1 MQNLRKTL
9 RKVEKPVRLLH
20 WPDGTRVMLLP
31 HGGRVLGV
39 FALGSEE
46 NFFWTNP
53 AFDSPDSARR
63 FFRSDNWHN
72 SGGDRTW
79 LAPEMD
85 LFFPNFP
92 KLDTYFQQRSLDP
105 GNYRLLE
112 KQGEVRLVNR
122 LAVRLSRSR
131 ETLETRL
138 TKSFSPAANP
148 LRHERDLKLKG
159 LHYAGY
165 TQTTTLELLGAS
177 RRTRSR
183 IGLWQ
188 LTQLPH
194 GGELLIPTLS
204 RASVRKIFSSK
215 GSIPARDIV
224 VTDHL
229 VRYRM
234 RQAGEHKI
242 SLRATS
248 LANRMGYLRQTDNQ
262 WTLVIRN
269 FFLNPS
275 GEYVDAPWSE
285 PDQLGFAVQACN
297 VNSQLGAFSEMEY
310 HVPAIGHGTGRL
322 SCSDESQVWC
332 YRGSKSAIGAV
343 VRILLT
349 PKPWSP
355 EKQKT
360 HANPRKQV
368 ERGTEGMPV

>member
-1 MQNLRKTL
+1 M
-9 RKVEKPVRLLH
+9 
-20 WPDGTRVMLLP
+20 
-31 HGGRVLGV
+31 
-39 FALGSEE
+39 
-46 NFFWTNP
+46 
-53 AFDSPDSARR
+53 
-63 FFRSDNWHN
+63 
-72 SGGDRTW
+72 
-79 LAPEMD
+79 
-85 LFFPNFP
+85 
-92 KLDTYFQQRSLDP
+92 
-105 GNYRLLE
+105 LE
-112 KQGEVRLVNR
+112 KQGDVRLMNR

-131 ETLETRL
+131 ETLAARIA
-138 TKSFSPAANP
+138 KSFGPAANP
-148 LRHERDLKLKG
+148 LRHERDLKFKG
-159 LHYAGY
+159 LQYAGY
-165 TQTTTLELLGAS
+165 TQTTTFELLGES
-177 RRTRSR
+177 RRPRSR
-183 IGLWQ
+183 VGLWQ

-224 VTDHL
+224 ITDHL

-242 SLRATS
+242 SLRAAS

-322 SCSDESQVWC
+322 TCSDESQVWC

-343 VRILLT
+343 ARILLT

-355 EKQKT
+355 EKRKT
-360 HANPRKQV
+360 NTNPRKQV
-368 ERGTEGMPV
+368 ERGPEGMPV

>member
-1 MQNLRKTL
+1 MRKLRETL
-9 RKVEKPVRLLH
+9 RQVGKPVRVLR
-20 WPDGTRVMLLP
+20 WPDGTRVLLLP

-39 FALGSEE
+39 FAPGSEE

-53 AFDSPDSARR
+53 AFNSPASARE
-63 FFRSDNWHN
+63 FFRSDIWHN
-72 SGGDRTW
+72 CGGDRTW
-79 LAPEMD
+79 LAPEID

-105 GNYRLLE
+105 GPYRLLE
-112 KQGEVRLVNR
+112 KQGGVRLVNR

-131 ETLETRL
+131 ETLEARIA
-138 TKSFSPAANP
+138 KSFSPAPNP
-148 LRHERDLKLKG
+148 LRHERDLKFKG
-159 LHYAGY
+159 LQYAGY

-194 GGELLIPTLS
+194 AGELLIPTLS

-234 RQAGEHKI
+234 TQTGEHKI
-242 SLRATS
+242 SLRAAS
-248 LANRMGYLRQTDNQ
+248 LANRMGYLWQSGNQ
-262 WTLVIRN
+262 WALVIRN

-285 PDQLGFAVQACN
+285 PDHLGFAVQACN

-310 HVPAIGHGTGRL
+310 HVPAIGNDTGRW

-332 YRGSKSAIGAV
+332 FRGSKSAIGAV
-343 VRILLT
+343 VRMLLT
-349 PKPWSP
+349 PKAWSLG
-355 EKQKT
+355 KQKT
-360 HANPRKQV
+360 KANPRKQV
-368 ERGTEGMPV
+368 EWGAEGVPV